1 MKLAFITVLAA
12 MSFSLLGCEEKKP
25 EAKPATT
32 PAAATLAAP
41 PAAAPAS
48 AKPGGG
54 W

>member
-32 PAAATLAAP
+32 PAAATPAAAP
-41 PAAAPAS
+41 AAPAS

-54 W
+54 GW